1 MKHEIKDKVYVL
13 TPAVVKVAKKDGTYV
28 LSLTDAKTFLEVDQ
42 AFITTEK
49 SLSTVHETI
58 AKIQAR
64 IEELEQ
70 KLIPFLDKHSITE
83 MKQYDRLDDLI
94 EENENFLKLFR
105 EE

>member
-1 MKHEIKDKVYVL
+1 MKYKEK
-13 TPAVVKVAKKDGTYV
+13 
-28 LSLTDAKTFLEVDQ
+28 F
-42 AFITTEK
+42 EK
-49 SLSTVHETI
+49 SEITVRALAKRIHGLCAEKEQAI

-94 EENENFLKLFR
+94 EENENFLKLFG